1 MSLEEVKRYMPKITF
16 FNLNDKKKQK
26 IEKAIK
32 NEFSREGFEKA
43 SISNIIEEAKIPRGS
58 FYQYFEDKE
67 DAVKYIIDKYAKKEK
82 EMMQNFT
89 IKNNGN
95 IFDMS
100 IDIFEY
106 IVKKVEDKKEWILYK
121 SILSELKKNNI
132 SIWGEKE
139 EERDFGK
146 NINYQ
151 ILNIKEKDDLKYM
164 IRILMT
170 ITRSASL
177 EVLSNRK
184 SKEESKEELIKQI
197 EILKRGMYK
206 N

>member
-1 MSLEEVKRYMPKITF
+1 
-16 FNLNDKKKQK
+16 
-26 IEKAIK
+26 
-32 NEFSREGFEKA
+32 
-43 SISNIIEEAKIPRGS
+43 
-58 FYQYFEDKE
+58 
-67 DAVKYIIDKYAKKEK
+67 
-82 EMMQNFT
+82 MQNFT